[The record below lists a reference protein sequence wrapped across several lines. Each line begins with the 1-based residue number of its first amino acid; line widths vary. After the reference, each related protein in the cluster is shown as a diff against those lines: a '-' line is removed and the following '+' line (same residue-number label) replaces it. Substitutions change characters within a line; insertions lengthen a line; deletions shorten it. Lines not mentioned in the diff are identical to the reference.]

1 MADPSAD
8 SLFDAEGYVDQM
20 AALLVLPLP
29 PDAKPGVV
37 ENVAQIH
44 QIAQQVLDFPLA
56 NDLEAGPT
64 FQP

>member
-1 MADPSAD
+1 MAES
-8 SLFDAEGYVDQM
+8 FFEAESYVEQM
-20 AALLVLPLP
+20 AIALALAIP